1 LNPWKSTLLLAAV
14 IEAVT
19 VALRFGFGLEATRDT
34 AASVGRL
41 TFGYRIHHGLVG
53 LLILL
58 ASAFVSDAVWKRR
71 LAILGGA
78 LALSDAIHHFVILW
92 AVTGSPQFDLVY
104 PRTP

>member
-1 LNPWKSTLLLAAV
+1 LSSWKPIFLLAAA

-19 VALRFGFGLEATRDT
+19 AALRFGFGLEAARDT

-41 TFGYRIHHGLVG
+41 TFGYRIHHGLIG

-58 ASAFVSDAVWKRR
+58 VSAFVRDPVWKRH
-71 LAILGGA
+71 LAVLGGA
-78 LALSDAIHHFVILW
+78 LALSDVIHHFVILW